1 MGFERGF
8 IRDADVPCCRI
19 VVVEQMATPEPE
31 GKEEVEENK
40 GEPPV
45 VQAAAT
51 PAPEGATGV
60 DEAK

>member
-1 MGFERGF
+1 
-8 IRDADVPCCRI
+8 
-19 VVVEQMATPEPE
+19 MATPEPE

-51 PAPEGATGV
+51 PASEGATGV